1 MYQLPDMKYPKL
13 KDPGTLAAEM
23 GYDAIKADGHGDSGS
38 YTVILNRTKVIFCKG
53 GSIYGN

>member
-1 MYQLPDMKYPKL
+1 M

-23 GYDAIKADGHGDSGS
+23 GYDAIKADGHGDSSS
-38 YTVILNRTKVIFCKG
+38 YTVILNRTKVILCKG

>member
-1 MYQLPDMKYPKL
+1 MYKLPDMKYPKL
-13 KDPGTLAAEM
+13 KDPGTLATEM
-23 GYDAIKADGHGDSGS
+23 GYDAIKADGHGESGS